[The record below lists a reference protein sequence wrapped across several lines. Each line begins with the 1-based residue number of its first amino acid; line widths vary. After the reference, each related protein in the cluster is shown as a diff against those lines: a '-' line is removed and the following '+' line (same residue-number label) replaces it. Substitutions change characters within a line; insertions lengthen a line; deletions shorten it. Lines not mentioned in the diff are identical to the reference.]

1 MYSHIWGKVRQ
12 KNRAAKKGYSNFTNA
27 CTLERFACVCV
38 CVCVCGKAGKA
49 FTCDA

>member
-1 MYSHIWGKVRQ
+1 MGKSKTKKQSSKKRILELYKCMHIREIYV
-12 KNRAAKKGYSNFTNA
+12 
-27 CTLERFACVCV
+27 CVCV